1 MRTKK
6 KKKKSIASTNTCK
19 TCAQRFTLTPL
30 RGDLFHSVELRPHAV
45 RDRKSCLR
53 WQKHV
58 AEGRCEMSQEAP
70 ALPFKRLE
78 SWRNWA
84 AGHHIPDRLTQRST
98 WAAELSG
105 DSARAASW
113 LGSVWRCFVTDFLH
127 SLKQN
132 PACFFQVKSGLVN
145 ISTSKCFL
153 LTHVCQYPVFFQ
165 QLMWVK
171 KEFLQF
177 RVYVSDEKDLN
188 VDTFSGR
195 VFISFKLS
203 TGQINREGLEFE
215 DKTMNFK
222 RGWKDCN
229 QINTLS
235 INPGWWRKNLIQKS
249 TRHFRFLVNI

>member
-1 MRTKK
+1 MTSYLRPHTINWTVQKHPKIVWESFWENLLHFRLAIYFVDLITDCKNLPSIPNQSCEVMVSNIWKLWKRKK
-6 KKKKSIASTNTCK
+6 NPSHQQIYYK

-30 RGDLFHSVELRPHAV
+30 RGDLFHSVQLRPHAV
-45 RDRKSCLR
+45 RDRKPCLR
-53 WQKHV
+53 WQKQV

-113 LGSVWRCFVTDFLH
+113 LGSVWRCFVTDFLR

-153 LTHVCQYPVFFQ
+153 LTRMCQYPVFFN
-165 QLMWVK
+165 
-171 KEFLQF
+171 
-177 RVYVSDEKDLN
+177 S
-188 VDTFSGR
+188 
-195 VFISFKLS
+195 
-203 TGQINREGLEFE
+203 
-215 DKTMNFK
+215 
-222 RGWKDCN
+222 
-229 QINTLS
+229 
-235 INPGWWRKNLIQKS
+235 
-249 TRHFRFLVNI
+249 